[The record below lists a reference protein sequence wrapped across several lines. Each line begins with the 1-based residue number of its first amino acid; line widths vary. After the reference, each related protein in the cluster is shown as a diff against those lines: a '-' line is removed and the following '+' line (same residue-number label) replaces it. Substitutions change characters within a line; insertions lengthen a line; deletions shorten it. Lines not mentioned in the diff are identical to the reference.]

1 MSKLIKNTIIRTI
14 AEMLEE
20 TDDAEWI
27 REEVSAMF
35 DVEIDDELWPLL
47 HLQGAIRTHA
57 VDKSL

>member
-20 TDDAEWI
+20 TDDVQWI

-35 DVEIDDELWPLL
+35 DVEISDELWSML

-57 VDKSL
+57 VQGVN

>member
-35 DVEIDDELWPLL
+35 DVEIDDELWSLL
-47 HLQGAIRTHA
+47 LTQSFQPSA
-57 VDKSL
+57 S

>member
-20 TDDAEWI
+20 TDDAGWI

-35 DVEIDDELWPLL
+35 DVEIDDDLWSIL
-47 HLQGAIRTHA
+47 HLQGAVRTHA
-57 VDKSL
+57 VTQQ